1 MGDFNVL
8 LTNTNKIGG
17 KQVGNSYDVVFGE
30 FFQQMEVV
38 DLPFK
43 GLPYTWLNRH
53 LGSHNI
59 QE

>member
-1 MGDFNVL
+1 ML